1 MTNKTV
7 DETLLNIE
15 NLRYRWRRG
24 ETDVLAIDR
33 FAMNAGERVF
43 LRGPSGSGKSTLLG
57 VIGVGFKPQSRW
69 VEILGQDL
77 ARMSGGGRDRFP
89 AAHIGFVFHQFN
101 LLPYLSVIDNVLLGG
116 GFSRA
121 RRARLTSDPHK
132 EAHRLVAELG
142 LEREGVLDK
151 AVMQLSVGQQQR
163 VAVARALFGNPE
175 LVIADEPTS
184 ALDATAQAAF
194 MDLLIRECRQSG
206 AGLLFVSH
214 DPSLAEGMDR
224 VVDLGAINRAG
235 RAAA

>member
-24 ETDVLAIDR
+24 ESDVLAIDR
-33 FAMNAGERVF
+33 FRMNAGERIF

-57 VIGVGFKPQSRW
+57 VIGGVLKPQAGR

-77 ARMSGGGRDRFP
+77 ARMSGGSRDRFR
-89 AAHIGFVFHQFN
+89 AAHIGFVFQQFN

-121 RRARLTSDPHK
+121 RRARLASDPRK

-142 LEREGVLDK
+142 LEREAVLEK

-194 MDLLIRECRQSG
+194 MDLLIRECQQSG

-224 VVDLGAINRAG
+224 VVDLGEINGAR
-235 RAAA
+235 RVAA